1 MIVPI
6 IAGMALVTYL
16 TRAPFLLLLR
26 GDLPGWLSC
35 WLQYVPIAVFT
46 ALVVPPF
53 FAPQG
58 RPELG
63 LGLPVVLVAGLVA
76 WRTKQVFA
84 TIGAGLLVF
93 LLLRLW
99 S

>member
-1 MIVPI
+1 MTLLM
-6 IAGMALVTYL
+6 IAGMAVVTYL
-16 TRAPFLLLLR
+16 TRAPLLVLLR
-26 GDLPGWLSC
+26 GDLPVWLTR
-35 WLQYVPIAVFT
+35 WLQFVPIAVFT

-53 FAPQG
+53 AAPG
-58 RPELG
+58 GHPALSWRL
-63 LGLPVVLVAGLVA
+63 LVALVAALVA

-93 LLLRLW
+93 VVVQLL